1 MMHLYDVLKQNEMTN
16 ENVKPATALEP
27 FKIKGD
33 WSIQSDKL
41 KAKFPTLTED
51 DLKFETGKE
60 AELLGKVG
68 KRLNKNLQ
76 ESTAI
81 LEKEMH

>member
-1 MMHLYDVLKQNEMTN
+1 MTN
-16 ENVKPATALEP
+16 ENATSVTAPAP
-27 FKIKGD
+27 FKVKGD

-41 KAKFPTLTED
+41 KAKFPTLTDD

-60 AELLGKVG
+60 AELLGKMG

-76 ESTAI
+76 ETTAI